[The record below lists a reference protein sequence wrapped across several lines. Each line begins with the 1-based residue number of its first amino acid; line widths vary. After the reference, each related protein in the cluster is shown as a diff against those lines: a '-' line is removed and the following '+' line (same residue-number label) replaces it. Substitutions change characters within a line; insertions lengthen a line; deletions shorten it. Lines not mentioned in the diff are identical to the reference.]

1 MTDGNFSIQFNQLD
15 NNDEL
20 QTLTAIKVDL
30 MKDSFVTEDLFS
42 STSGIENVASPN
54 FQREEF
60 LAHAQLR
67 INDALNRA
75 AVSADGAT
83 NNASTYGVSSS
94 LFARGTGAKL
104 ANAIQETEV
113 LSFKYKQ
120 PATDLTDENAVTDE
134 TKFLLHSY
142 YNSSPVLKV
151 FENSLDVKAVS
162 GNTMVQDASG
172 TLKVYVNDPDNT
184 ISTTTF
190 PTEVYLAGEF
200 DTTTSEVNNLKYNGA
215 KFSVSSAGTDA
226 NGNKFLN
233 LKSDSTS
240 AINITDTK
248 IKVLHTESKDVQA
261 YFEGGTDIF
270 DNQTQHF
277 GSKRIVLKN

>member
-1 MTDGNFSIQFNQLD
+1 
-15 NNDEL
+15 
-20 QTLTAIKVDL
+20 

-42 STSGIENVASPN
+42 TTNGIENVASPN
-54 FQREEF
+54 FEREEF

-172 TLKVYVNDPDNT
+172 TLKVYVNDPSST
-184 ISTTTF
+184 ISTTVF
-190 PTEVYLAGEF
+190 PTEVFIAGEF
-200 DTTTSEVNNLKYNGA
+200 DTTTSTVNNLKYNGA
-215 KFSVSSAGTDA
+215 KFSVSSAGVDA
-226 NGNKFLN
+226 NGNTFLN
-233 LKSDSTS
+233 LKSDSTA

-261 YFEGGTDIF
+261 YFEGGTSVF
-270 DNQTQHF
+270 DGQTEHF
-277 GSKRIVLKN
+277 GSKRIVLKEINKHAYLNKDVKQPNTL